1 MLTTASYLSREV
13 RNVGKDKVHRKP
25 SLRRWVPTIIILCM
39 SVWSAPAEILAQQA
53 APASLDMTEQSTL
66 WSLEGPGSNKTPYLL
81 LGMADRGDTPSYD
94 LLWTAGNKA
103 TTPSAE
109 NTITRQGGLTASV
122 SRTEKVGSDPLV
134 LSSLFD
140 SNAGLA
146 VLPNVRAQPIALGFF
161 RYYLSPEQRLAND
174 ESYTDKV
181 VHAPRP
187 FFELEF
193 GDWRLPVMLS
203 GAQFQDNSQN
213 LW

>member
-1 MLTTASYLSREV
+1 
-13 RNVGKDKVHRKP
+13 
-25 SLRRWVPTIIILCM
+25 M
-39 SVWSAPAEILAQQA
+39 SVWWAPTETLAQRA
-53 APASLDMTEQSTL
+53 APAALNMTGQSTL
-66 WSLEGPGSNKTPYLL
+66 WSLEGVGSNKTPYLV

-94 LLWTAGNKA
+94 LLWTDGNKA
-103 TTPSAE
+103 TTPSPE
-109 NTITRQGGLTASV
+109 NTITRQGGLAASV
-122 SRTEKVGSDPLV
+122 RRTEKVGSDPLV
-134 LSSLFD
+134 LSSLLD

-146 VLPNVRAQPIALGFF
+146 VLTNVRAKPIALGSF

-174 ESYTDKV
+174 ESYTHKV

-193 GDWRLPVMLS
+193 GGWRLPVMLS